1 MGQTSRILTQLAWGV
16 LMLSLVV
23 VGLLEKS
30 DWDVAMW
37 MVVTG
42 MLAEVV
48 LQVAAGKEGR
58 KLEFRVRAGRQTH
71 SAWSMRRADALCLR
85 KRHSLV
91 QRQGIQAEAGARARG
106 QGPAGPPV
114 SGDSNVVYRGA
125 LHAQQV

>member
-1 MGQTSRILTQLAWGV
+1 
-16 LMLSLVV
+16 MLSLVV

-58 KLEFRVRAGRQTH
+58 KLEFRVRVGRHTH
-71 SAWSMRRADALCLR
+71 SAWSMRRADAC
-85 KRHSLV
+85 V
-91 QRQGIQAEAGARARG
+91 C
-106 QGPAGPPV
+106 V
-114 SGDSNVVYRGA
+114 CFA
-125 LHAQQV
+125 L

>member
-1 MGQTSRILTQLAWGV
+1 MGQTSRILTQLAWG
-16 LMLSLVV
+16 LLFLSLVV

-58 KLEFRVRAGRQTH
+58 KIEFRVCAGLYRH
-71 SAWSMRRADALCLR
+71 SAWSMRRADACVCICAPSSTKTR
-85 KRHSLV
+85 ITS
-91 QRQGIQAEAGARARG
+91 
-106 QGPAGPPV
+106 
-114 SGDSNVVYRGA
+114 
-125 LHAQQV
+125 